1 MTETIL
7 TIFFTTCIVSL
18 IWLMVLRKEI
28 KSEIKLIKEHD
39 RQMKD
44 YQQFHQEQVKS
55 LQDMNENLLRRFENY
70 KRRETLK

>member
-39 RQMKD
+39 RQMKN

>member
-7 TIFFTTCIVSL
+7 TVFFTTCIVSL

-28 KSEIKLIKEHD
+28 RSEIKLIKEHD
-39 RQMKD
+39 KQMKD

>member
-7 TIFFTTCIVSL
+7 TIFFTTCIVLL

-39 RQMKD
+39 RQMKN

-55 LQDMNENLLRRFENY
+55 LQDMNENLIRRFENY
-70 KRRETLK
+70 KRRETLL

>member
-39 RQMKD
+39 KQMKD

>member
-7 TIFFTTCIVSL
+7 TVFFTTCIVSL

-39 RQMKD
+39 KQMKD

>member
-7 TIFFTTCIVSL
+7 TVFFTTCIVSL

>member
-7 TIFFTTCIVSL
+7 TVFFTTCTVSL

-28 KSEIKLIKEHD
+28 RSEIKLIKEHD
-39 RQMKD
+39 KQMKD

-55 LQDMNENLLRRFENY
+55 LQDMNENLIRRFENY
-70 KRRETLK
+70 KRRETLL

>member
-18 IWLMVLRKEI
+18 IWLMILRKEI
-28 KSEIKLIKEHD
+28 RSEIKLIKEHD
-39 RQMKD
+39 KQMKD

>member
-7 TIFFTTCIVSL
+7 TVFFTTCIVSL

-55 LQDMNENLLRRFENY
+55 LQDMNENLIRRFENY
-70 KRRETLK
+70 KRRETLL

>member
-7 TIFFTTCIVSL
+7 TVITTTLIVSF

-39 RQMKD
+39 KQMKD

-55 LQDMNENLLRRFENY
+55 LQDMNENLIRRFENY
-70 KRRETLK
+70 KRRETLL

>member
-7 TIFFTTCIVSL
+7 TVFFTTCIVSL
-18 IWLMVLRKEI
+18 IWLMVLKKEI
-28 KSEIKLIKEHD
+28 RSEIKLIKEHD
-39 RQMKD
+39 KQMKD

>member
-28 KSEIKLIKEHD
+28 RSEIKLIKEHD
-39 RQMKD
+39 KQMKD

>member
-1 MTETIL
+1 MREIIL
-7 TIFFTTCIVSL
+7 TAFFTTCIVSL

-39 RQMKD
+39 KQMKD